1 MPTHYEILGV
11 DEKAPPGVIRSAY
24 LERMR
29 RVHPDRNP
37 RDGNEAGISA
47 ADLTV
52 AYTALKDQFS
62 RASYDFHLARVRYPA
77 VGLKRLEPPR
87 SRFRPPPSALYLLWL
102 IGFALL
108 VNYSLAERS
117 EAPATGRT
125 GLHSEPPAADV
136 QQHAALS
143 VSARQP

>member
-11 DEKAPPGVIRSAY
+11 DEKAPPSVIRSAY

-29 RVHPDRNP
+29 QLHPDRNP
-37 RDGNEAGISA
+37 GEGNEAGISA

-108 VNYSLAERS
+108 VNYTLAQRS
-117 EAPATGRT
+117 DGPAADARA
-125 GLHSEPPAADV
+125 LHGEQPAADV
-136 QQHAALS
+136 QQQASLS
-143 VSARQP
+143 VSAPR